1 MSSRATRGAGARASR
16 YGRSGPTSR
25 RGRARWRWLR
35 LALGGAAASW
45 LAVLMLA
52 LPLVARGAPTTL
64 ASYGASASGWAIQP
78 YIENDEF
85 INIPAV
91 DQTAPYVYVAIDQN
105 PSADAKAAYFT
116 PGTAINAALGTN
128 SVPYQVPSGVEARY
142 PGQSPASSQAGVFN
156 DGVATQAA
164 AGSQEAQAQEAY
176 AQAAAAVASYQFA
189 PPPGLVPGGGGV
201 PPLPTLP
208 PLPTVPPLPGS
219 SPTATPAGAHPTP
232 TPTHGSNSTPTATPC
247 PLGICLTPIAA
258 PQAARPAQTAQAGPA
273 PVTLPDALEKQLQAA
288 LRVAELV
295 NPQALKISGVKLAA
309 TDPTLPYAQA
319 DVSGQAV
326 AQASD
331 SGVVVTVVTRAAH
344 VELFQGLITFATIE
358 TTLSG
363 EAPVTPTPGKGQ
375 LATRITGMA
384 IAGIPVTLDQNG
396 VTVTDQS
403 VLSGAQIA
411 TLSKALNGALAA
423 AGIQIGLV
431 KTTSASDSQK
441 WEGSGGGVQVTAAFD
456 AAPGSVPATHIN
468 FTLGMATASLYA
480 LGGGSGFD
488 NSGGGGLG
496 GFFGGFFGSPPGGGG
511 TPGPSGGGGSV
522 RFPGSLTPGELLA
535 LLFIVQGVSTAAAAA
550 TARQADAIQ
559 HLSQPAA
566 EEETV

>member
-1 MSSRATRGAGARASR
+1 VSSGATRGAGNHASWF
-16 YGRSGPTSR
+16 GRGSRGSKTS
-25 RGRARWRWLR
+25 RARWRWLR

-52 LPLVARGAPTTL
+52 LPLVAHGAPTAL

-85 INIPAV
+85 INIPAT

-164 AGSQEAQAQEAY
+164 AGSQAAQAQEAY

-189 PPPGLVPGGGGV
+189 PPPGLAPGGGGV

-219 SPTATPAGAHPTP
+219 SPTATPAGGHPTP
-232 TPTHGSNSTPTATPC
+232 TPTHSSNSTPTATPC
-247 PLGICLTPIAA
+247 PLGVCLTPIAA

-288 LRVAELV
+288 LRAAEAA

-309 TDPTLPYAQA
+309 MDPTLPYAQA

-363 EAPVTPTPGKGQ
+363 EAPATPAPGKGQ
-375 LATRITGMA
+375 LATRITGMT

-396 VTVTDQS
+396 VTVADQNG
-403 VLSGAQIA
+403 LSGAQIA

-488 NSGGGGLG
+488 NSGGGGVG

-511 TPGPSGGGGSV
+511 APGSSGGGGSV

-559 HLSQPAA
+559 HLSQPPA
-566 EEETV
+566 EEETI